1 MMRGVDRA
9 VNERSSYAPRVRV
22 IGLMSGTSADGVDAA
37 LVEWPE
43 GMLERPLH
51 LLRVPPGSASARAP
65 AADPRSRR
73 RAVPA
78 GEVLAELAGLDV
90 ELGERFAASAA
101 ALAEDAG
108 VALSEIDAIAS
119 HGQTVAH
126 HPARRATLQIGDPSV
141 IAERT
146 GCTTVADFR
155 PRDLALGGEGAPL
168 APFFHH
174 AAFADPPEGRG
185 VLNLGGIANL
195 TWLPR
200 GGRADD
206 VIAFDIGPANTL
218 IDGVVR
224 AFTGGRE
231 AFDRDGARAARGDPD
246 AELLAR
252 LLDDAFLRRPPPKS
266 TGRERYGLAEAE
278 ALVREW
284 RAAGRR
290 EEDLV
295 ATLVAFSVEAIRRA
309 PVGIPVAGRS
319 DGAAAGRR
327 RRRGESGVDGRA
339 RARACASA
347 RSSRWMPPAY
357 RRAPARRWPSRC
369 WDATRCSGDRII
381 CRAAPAPAAPA
392 CSARSSAPERTS
404 PSALGRVRQARSAR
418 SEPKASEVHS
428 GWSEAPRAG
437 SSGRRPRSRSRTARV
452 ARSSPSRGGSGP
464 SARSRTSGLCGH
476 QRLVVEVEV
485 EAGAW

>member
-1 MMRGVDRA
+1 M
-9 VNERSSYAPRVRV
+9 RV

-43 GMLERPLH
+43 GALERPLR
-51 LLRVPPGSASARAP
+51 LLAFRQDPFPLALQRRIHDL
-65 AADPRSRR
+65 AAGR
-73 RAVPA
+73 VPA

-101 ALAEDAG
+101 ALAKGAG
-108 VALSEIDAIAS
+108 VALTEIDAIAS

-126 HPARRATLQIGDPSV
+126 HPARHATLQIGDPSV

-174 AAFADPPEGRG
+174 AAFADPAEGRG

-206 VIAFDIGPANTL
+206 VIAFDVGPANTL

-224 AFTGGRE
+224 TLSGGRE
-231 AFDRDGARAARGDPD
+231 AFDRDGARAARGRPD
-246 AELLAR
+246 AGLLDR

-278 ALVREW
+278 ALALEW
-284 RAAGRR
+284 TRSGRA
-290 EEDLV
+290 EDDLV

-309 PVGIPVAGRS
+309 CQDFLSPAGALERLFVGGGGAENPVLMAGLARALAPARVEPM
-319 DGAAAGRR
+319 DAAG
-327 RRRGESGVDGRA
+327 VP
-339 RARACASA
+339 ARACEAMA
-347 RSSRWMPPAY
+347 FALLGRNALLGRINHLPRCTGA
-357 RRAPARRWPSRC
+357 RRAAVLGEIVQGRPA
-369 WDATRCSGDRII
+369 
-381 CRAAPAPAAPA
+381 
-392 CSARSSAPERTS
+392 
-404 PSALGRVRQARSAR
+404 
-418 SEPKASEVHS
+418 
-428 GWSEAPRAG
+428 
-437 SSGRRPRSRSRTARV
+437 
-452 ARSSPSRGGSGP
+452 
-464 SARSRTSGLCGH
+464 
-476 QRLVVEVEV
+476 
-485 EAGAW
+485 